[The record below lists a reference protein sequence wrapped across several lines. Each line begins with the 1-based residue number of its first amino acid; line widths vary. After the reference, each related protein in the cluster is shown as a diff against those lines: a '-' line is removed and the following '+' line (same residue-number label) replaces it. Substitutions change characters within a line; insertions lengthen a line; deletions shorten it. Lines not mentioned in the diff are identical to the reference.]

1 MPSGNDSSQRIEADG
16 ASPPEPLVDRQQLV
30 LDVLRQDIARLA
42 ETRKG
47 GMSS

>member
-1 MPSGNDSSQRIEADG
+1 MPSENDSSQRIEADG
-16 ASPPEPLVDRQQLV
+16 ESPPEPLVDRQLV
-30 LDVLRQDIARLA
+30 LDVLRQDIARVA